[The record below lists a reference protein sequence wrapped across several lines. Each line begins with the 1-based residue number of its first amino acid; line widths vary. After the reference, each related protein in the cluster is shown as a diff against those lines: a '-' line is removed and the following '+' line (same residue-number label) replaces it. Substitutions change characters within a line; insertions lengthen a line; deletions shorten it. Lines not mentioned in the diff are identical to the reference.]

1 MGKDSSPLMSGAKTI
16 GFSFAKPKLK
26 ASKMSFVRAKKAKAI
41 KAEDLKGPETVSTG
55 SLAATLSETNRILV
69 EIQNQLA
76 IDFANRIA
84 EKKSILQ
91 LSRKQVR
98 KKKLIAKEDFVER
111 GKGLVQ
117 NIKDFGKKVLSPV
130 KGIFDKIVDFLTIIG
145 TGIAINAAFEWLS
158 DKENR
163 EKLVRIFN
171 FLRDHWKTLLAI
183 VIGGKILGLL
193 LKLKGLFSLARSLT
207 RRLKDLFGKNG
218 KFKPGGP
225 DFCAGVMKCVTDK
238 VKSLASILA
247 LSIFGVSSFL
257 GGLDK
262 RIDDRI
268 PDPPTTT
275 PPVSDPPVPA
285 PVIPGSE
292 PQTGGNLLDLLLGTN
307 DSILRDPG
315 ALISQGLDAALIAA
329 LITAI
334 AFPDPASSGA
344 GITGLAARFPG
355 LARLFGGGASAT
367 RLGTR
372 GAASRSTFPSLTRS
386 RVTGTGT
393 PGSARVTTGR
403 GATPVAPSATVPARA
418 PAIGSGAKNPI
429 SKTVKVKPSGPI
441 SNLQNLPKTADSG
454 GLDRIVS
461 SPGLSQRFLQ
471 FLKQNPAFRR
481 SGSDPRGLNTI
492 DDFAEFTGTTAQ
504 NLIRS
509 QYKNFLTYVK
519 NNPIV
524 ARSQGGT
531 IPGKGPT
538 NVDSVPA
545 ILAPGEEVIKTSS
558 ANMFR
563 PVLKDINDNA
573 GRMFLSF
580 KSGVEQQARNFG
592 LQQEETTRSVSLF
605 KKFGDLVEK
614 QVRKLEL
621 KELEQGE
628 GIIDLLNRMQENQ
641 SEPETQTALLT
652 GLNSSI
658 TQPQASL
665 MSNTTGVFTPKTEL
679 FIEAMRKIAEENE
692 NNKPKLEPV
701 EQQPVRLEVVPFK
714 PEIQTYTH
722 RRTTSESSGEGSIE
736 MMSVN
741 LPPTVIQGPGQQQ
754 QQAQPQE
761 QPSESASPEIL
772 IAPMDMDNPFFG
784 RSFSAYGV
792 EL

>member
-55 SLAATLSETNRILV
+55 SLATTLTETNRILV

-130 KGIFDKIVDFLTIIG
+130 KGIFDKIIDFLTIIG
-145 TGIAINAAFEWLS
+145 TGIALNAAFEWLS

-218 KFKPGGP
+218 KFKPGSQ
-225 DFCAGVMKCVTDK
+225 DFCRGVLSCVTSLLPAIIAGLLASAAFIGGLKPQLGIPGNSPTGTPVPTGPTVPAPEPPITTAPEPEVPWWETDLAKFLGYGALALGATALIVPAVANVFVPGADEAAAVSGATAAYARAMQALSRLRGIAPK
-238 VKSLASILA
+238 VKVPPPAAPAASSA
-247 LSIFGVSSFL
+247 AKTFT
-257 GGLDK
+257 
-262 RIDDRI
+262 R
-268 PDPPTTT
+268 
-275 PPVSDPPVPA
+275 PPVP
-285 PVIPGSE
+285 
-292 PQTGGNLLDLLLGTN
+292 
-307 DSILRDPG
+307 
-315 ALISQGLDAALIAA
+315 
-329 LITAI
+329 
-334 AFPDPASSGA
+334 
-344 GITGLAARFPG
+344 
-355 LARLFGGGASAT
+355 
-367 RLGTR
+367 
-372 GAASRSTFPSLTRS
+372 
-386 RVTGTGT
+386 
-393 PGSARVTTGR
+393 
-403 GATPVAPSATVPARA
+403 PSAKVPARA
-418 PAIGSGAKNPI
+418 PAIGSGARNPI
-429 SKTVKVKPSGPI
+429 SKTIKPSTSGLPSTAKDGLQQI
-441 SNLQNLPKTADSG
+441 LTNPNL
-454 GLDRIVS
+454 S
-461 SPGLSQRFLQ
+461 SKFLK

-492 DDFAEFTGTTAQ
+492 DDFAQFSGTTTE

-641 SEPETQTALLT
+641 SEPETQTTLLT

-692 NNKPKLEPV
+692 NNKPKLKPV
-701 EQQPVRLEVVPFK
+701 EQQPVKLEVVPFK

-754 QQAQPQE
+754 QAQPQE

-792 EL
+792 DL

>member
-1 MGKDSSPLMSGAKTI
+1 MGKDSSPLMKGAKTI

-26 ASKMSFVRAKKAKAI
+26 ASKMSFVRAKKAQVI
-41 KAEDLKGPETVSTG
+41 KAEDLKGPETVSTE
-55 SLAATLSETNRILV
+55 SLATTLTETNRILV

-84 EKKSILQ
+84 EKKGILQ

-130 KGIFDKIVDFLTIIG
+130 KGIFDKIIDFLTIIG
-145 TGIAINAAFEWLS
+145 TGIALNAAFEWLS

-218 KFKPGGP
+218 KFKPGSP
-225 DFCAGVMKCVTDK
+225 DFCKGVLSCVTSLLPAIIAGLLASAAFIGGLKPQLGIPGNSPTGTPVPTGPTGPTVPTPPEPPITAQEPEVPWWQTDLAQFLGYGALALGATALIVPALANLFAGPADEMAAAAGATSAYAKAMQALSRLRGIAPK
-238 VKSLASILA
+238 VK
-247 LSIFGVSSFL
+247 
-257 GGLDK
+257 
-262 RIDDRI
+262 
-268 PDPPTTT
+268 PPTA
-275 PPVSDPPVPA
+275 PPPAAASTAKTFTRPPVP
-285 PVIPGSE
+285 
-292 PQTGGNLLDLLLGTN
+292 
-307 DSILRDPG
+307 
-315 ALISQGLDAALIAA
+315 
-329 LITAI
+329 
-334 AFPDPASSGA
+334 
-344 GITGLAARFPG
+344 
-355 LARLFGGGASAT
+355 
-367 RLGTR
+367 
-372 GAASRSTFPSLTRS
+372 
-386 RVTGTGT
+386 
-393 PGSARVTTGR
+393 
-403 GATPVAPSATVPARA
+403 PSAKVPARA
-418 PAIGSGAKNPI
+418 PQIGSATKNPI
-429 SKTVKVKPSGPI
+429 SKTIKPSTSGLPSTAKDGLQQI
-441 SNLQNLPKTADSG
+441 LTNPNL
-454 GLDRIVS
+454 S
-461 SPGLSQRFLQ
+461 SKFLK

-492 DDFAEFTGTTAQ
+492 DDFAQFSGTTTE

-538 NVDSVPA
+538 NVDSVSA

-605 KKFGDLVEK
+605 KEFGDLVEK

-621 KELEQGE
+621 KELEQG
-628 GIIDLLNRMQENQ
+628 GIIDLLNRMQETQ
-641 SEPETQTALLT
+641 PEPETQTALLT

-665 MSNTTGVFTPKTEL
+665 MSNTTGVFTPQTEA
-679 FIEAMRKIAEENE
+679 FVKAMRMISEEHE
-692 NNKPKLEPV
+692 NNKPKLKPV
-701 EQQPVRLEVVPFK
+701 ESQPVKLETVPFK
-714 PEIQTYTH
+714 QEIQTYTH

>member
-1 MGKDSSPLMSGAKTI
+1 MALENQPLFQAPSLPKMGKDSSPLMKGAKTI

-145 TGIAINAAFEWLS
+145 TGIALNAAFEWLS
-158 DKENR
+158 DEENR
-163 EKLVRIFN
+163 EKLVRVFN
-171 FLRDHWKTLLAI
+171 FLRNHWKTLLAI

-218 KFKPGGP
+218 KFKPGGE
-225 DFCAGVMKCVTDK
+225 DFCKGVVACVISKLPQIILTL
-238 VKSLASILA
+238 LASAAFINGLKPK
-247 LSIFGVSSFL
+247 L
-257 GGLDK
+257 G
-262 RIDDRI
+262 I
-268 PDPPTTT
+268 PDNPTTT
-275 PPVSDPPVPA
+275 PPTTPTPVPA
-285 PVIPGSE
+285 PPPAPAPEPGLEPVEQPIPGRE
-292 PQTGGNLLDLLLGTN
+292 PERVPVFNLDDLLSRAPGNYNDAERQFLIDKGYDDFVKGGKTASPLGDLVTIGPVAVVLAK
-307 DSILRDPG
+307 SLLALGG
-315 ALISQGLDAALIAA
+315 ALGLSQGPRLL
-329 LITAI
+329 
-334 AFPDPASSGA
+334 PN
-344 GITGLAARFPG
+344 
-355 LARLFGGGASAT
+355 LARGSGRSTVSAT
-367 RLGTR
+367 
-372 GAASRSTFPSLTRS
+372 SRTATQKA
-386 RVTGTGT
+386 
-393 PGSARVTTGR
+393 GS
-403 GATPVAPSATVPARA
+403 
-418 PAIGSGAKNPI
+418 AIGSGAKNPI
-429 SKTVKVKPSGPI
+429 GKKFQPDAQGVPQTASPPNMRGLANREFNLLKKLNPRQ
-441 SNLQNLPKTADSG
+441 SNLQ
-454 GLDRIVS
+454 
-461 SPGLSQRFLQ
+461 
-471 FLKQNPAFRR
+471 
-481 SGSDPRGLNTI
+481 
-492 DDFAEFTGTTAQ
+492 AET
-504 NLIRS
+504 NELIRRLEAGTLPVAD
-509 QYKNFLTYVK
+509 QAKLNAIRQFAQDKGFTQIVK
-519 NNPIV
+519 QLKDLGIQSIDKMRSV

-545 ILAPGEEVIKTSS
+545 MLAPGEEVIKTSS

-563 PVLKDINDNA
+563 PVLKDINNNA

-605 KKFGDLVEK
+605 EKFGDLVEK

-621 KELEQGE
+621 KELEKSG
-628 GIIDLLNRMQENQ
+628 GFIDLLNRMNNP
-641 SEPETQTALLT
+641 PEIIRTSNTGEELVAQTQNLV
-652 GLNSSI
+652 
-658 TQPQASL
+658 QL
-665 MSNTTGVFTPKTEL
+665 MSHVRENSQPKV
-679 FIEAMRKIAEENE
+679 
-692 NNKPKLEPV
+692 EPV
-701 EQQPVRLEVVPFK
+701 ESQPIRLEVVPLK
-714 PEIQTYTH
+714 PEKIQTYTH
-722 RRTTSESSGEGSIE
+722 RRTKSESSGEGSIE
-736 MMSVN
+736 TMSVN
-741 LPPTVIQGPGQQQ
+741 LPPTVIQGPRQQ

-761 QPSESASPEIL
+761 QPTESSSPDIL
-772 IAPMDMDNPFFG
+772 ISPMDMDNPFFD

-792 EL
+792 DL

>member
-1 MGKDSSPLMSGAKTI
+1 MGKDSSPLMKGAKTI

-145 TGIAINAAFEWLS
+145 TGIALNAAFEWLS
-158 DKENR
+158 DEENR
-163 EKLVRIFN
+163 EKLVRVFN
-171 FLRDHWKTLLAI
+171 FLRNHWKTLLAI

-225 DFCAGVMKCVTDK
+225 DFCGGVMKCVTDK

-262 RIDDRI
+262 RIDDKI
-268 PDPPTTT
+268 PKNTTPPPTT
-275 PPVSDPPVPA
+275 PPVPA
-285 PVIPGSE
+285 PVIPGSK

-307 DSILRDPG
+307 DSILQDPG
-315 ALISQGLDAALIAA
+315 ALVSQGLDAAAIIA
-329 LITAI
+329 LITAF
-334 AFPDPASSGA
+334 AFPEPSTTTVGA
-344 GITGLAARFPG
+344 TGLAARFPG
-355 LARLFGGGASAT
+355 LVRLFGGGAAAT

-372 GAASRSTFPSLTRS
+372 GASGAASRNAFPSLTRS
-386 RVTGTGT
+386 RVTGTGN

-403 GATPVAPSATVPARA
+403 GATSPTTRVDPSRITETATGNA
-418 PAIGSGAKNPI
+418 AKVSR
-429 SKTVKVKPSGPI
+429 SKGNSSVSITQAQRLKNTLRGEPFEKILSAAKGQGLGKDGGYRKAAQELLIDMYEGRGGI
-441 SNLQNLPKTADSG
+441 SNVSSINKTMIEQTLRSLPKT
-454 GLDRIVS
+454 DR
-461 SPGLSQRFLQ
+461 
-471 FLKQNPAFRR
+471 
-481 SGSDPRGLNTI
+481 
-492 DDFAEFTGTTAQ
+492 
-504 NLIRS
+504 LIPLPFNR
-509 QYKNFLTYVK
+509 
-519 NNPIV
+519 
-524 ARSQGGT
+524 GGT
-531 IPGKGPT
+531 VPGKGPT

-580 KSGVEQQARNFG
+580 KTGVEQQERNFG

-621 KELEQGE
+621 KELEKSG
-628 GIIDLLNRMQENQ
+628 GFIDLLNRMNNP
-641 SEPETQTALLT
+641 PEIIRT
-652 GLNSSI
+652 
-658 TQPQASL
+658 
-665 MSNTTGVFTPKTEL
+665 SNTGDELVAQTQNLVQLMNHVRENSQPKV
-679 FIEAMRKIAEENE
+679 
-692 NNKPKLEPV
+692 EPV
-701 EQQPVRLEVVPFK
+701 ESQPIRLEVVPLK
-714 PEIQTYTH
+714 PEKIQTYTH

-736 MMSVN
+736 TMSVN
-741 LPPTVIQGPGQQQ
+741 LPPTVIQGPRQQ

-761 QPSESASPEIL
+761 QPTESSSPDIL
-772 IAPMDMDNPFFG
+772 ISPMDMDNPFFD

-792 EL
+792 DL

>member
-55 SLAATLSETNRILV
+55 SLATTLTETNRILV

-130 KGIFDKIVDFLTIIG
+130 KGIFDKIIDFLTIIG
-145 TGIAINAAFEWLS
+145 TGIALNAAFEWLS

-218 KFKPGGP
+218 KFKPGSQ
-225 DFCAGVMKCVTDK
+225 DFCRGVLSCVTSLLPAIIAGLLASAAFIGGLKPQLGIPGNSPTGTPVPTGPTVPAPEPPITTAPEPEVPWWETDLAKFLGYGALALGATALVVPALANVFAGPADEAAAIAGATSAYARAMQALSRLRGIAPK
-238 VKSLASILA
+238 VKVPPPAAPAASSA
-247 LSIFGVSSFL
+247 AKTFT
-257 GGLDK
+257 
-262 RIDDRI
+262 R
-268 PDPPTTT
+268 
-275 PPVSDPPVPA
+275 PPVP
-285 PVIPGSE
+285 
-292 PQTGGNLLDLLLGTN
+292 
-307 DSILRDPG
+307 
-315 ALISQGLDAALIAA
+315 
-329 LITAI
+329 
-334 AFPDPASSGA
+334 
-344 GITGLAARFPG
+344 
-355 LARLFGGGASAT
+355 
-367 RLGTR
+367 
-372 GAASRSTFPSLTRS
+372 
-386 RVTGTGT
+386 
-393 PGSARVTTGR
+393 
-403 GATPVAPSATVPARA
+403 PSAKVPARA
-418 PAIGSGAKNPI
+418 PAIGSGARNPI
-429 SKTVKVKPSGPI
+429 SKTIKPSTSGLPSTAKDGLQQI
-441 SNLQNLPKTADSG
+441 LTNPNL
-454 GLDRIVS
+454 S
-461 SPGLSQRFLQ
+461 SKFLK

-492 DDFAEFTGTTAQ
+492 DDFAQFSGTTTE

-592 LQQEETTRSVSLF
+592 LQQEETTRSVFLF

-692 NNKPKLEPV
+692 NNKPKLKPV
-701 EQQPVRLEVVPFK
+701 EQQPVKLEVVPFK

-754 QQAQPQE
+754 QAQPQE

-792 EL
+792 DL

>member
-1 MGKDSSPLMSGAKTI
+1 MGKDSSPLMKGAKTI
-16 GFSFAKPKLK
+16 GVSFAKPKLK

-55 SLAATLSETNRILV
+55 SLATTLTETNRILV

-130 KGIFDKIVDFLTIIG
+130 KGIFDKIIDFLTIIG
-145 TGIAINAAFEWLS
+145 TGIALNAAFEWLS

-218 KFKPGGP
+218 KFKPGSQ
-225 DFCAGVMKCVTDK
+225 DFCRGVLSCVT
-238 VKSLASILA
+238 SLLPAIIAGLLASAAFI
-247 LSIFGVSSFL
+247 
-257 GGLDK
+257 GGLK
-262 RIDDRI
+262 
-268 PDPPTTT
+268 PQLG
-275 PPVSDPPVPA
+275 
-285 PVIPGSE
+285 IPGNS
-292 PQTGGNLLDLLLGTN
+292 P
-307 DSILRDPG
+307 
-315 ALISQGLDAALIAA
+315 
-329 LITAI
+329 
-334 AFPDPASSGA
+334 
-344 GITGLAARFPG
+344 
-355 LARLFGGGASAT
+355 
-367 RLGTR
+367 
-372 GAASRSTFPSLTRS
+372 
-386 RVTGTGT
+386 TGT
-393 PGSARVTTGR
+393 PVPTGPTVPTPEPPITATEPEVPWWETDLAKFLGYGALAL
-403 GATPVAPSATVPARA
+403 GATALVVPALANVFAGPADEAAAIAGATSAYARAMQALSRLRGIAPKVKAPPPPAAPAASSAARSFTRPPTATPPAQPPAAATGLGRAAPTTADLQAPLLRA
-418 PAIGSGAKNPI
+418 PRVI
-429 SKTVKVKPSGPI
+429 SKTSPVKPTTSTQVNYVDAI
-441 SNLQNLPKTADSG
+441 
-454 GLDRIVS
+454 
-461 SPGLSQRFLQ
+461 
-471 FLKQNPAFRR
+471 KQTYQAAKN
-481 SGSDPRGLNTI
+481 
-492 DDFAEFTGTTAQ
+492 
-504 NLIRS
+504 
-509 QYKNFLTYVK
+509 KNFTYEQAIKQLKDVFGNSDIDK
-519 NNPIV
+519 LIQQG
-524 ARSQGGT
+524 ALKKFSRGGT

-592 LQQEETTRSVSLF
+592 LQQEETTRSVFLF

-665 MSNTTGVFTPKTEL
+665 MSNTSGVFTPKTEL

-692 NNKPKLEPV
+692 NNKPKLKPV
-701 EQQPVRLEVVPFK
+701 EQQPVKLEVVPFK

-792 EL
+792 DL

>member
-1 MGKDSSPLMSGAKTI
+1 MALENQPLFQAPSLPKMGKDSSPLMKGAKTI
-16 GFSFAKPKLK
+16 GVSFAKPKLK

-55 SLAATLSETNRILV
+55 SLATTLTETNRILV

-130 KGIFDKIVDFLTIIG
+130 KGIFDKIIDFLTIIG
-145 TGIAINAAFEWLS
+145 TGIALNAAFEWLS

-218 KFKPGGP
+218 KFKPGSQ
-225 DFCAGVMKCVTDK
+225 DFCRGVLSCVT
-238 VKSLASILA
+238 SLLPAIIAGLLASAAFI
-247 LSIFGVSSFL
+247 
-257 GGLDK
+257 GGLK
-262 RIDDRI
+262 PQLGI
-268 PDPPTTT
+268 PSNSP
-275 PPVSDPPVPA
+275 
-285 PVIPGSE
+285 
-292 PQTGGNLLDLLLGTN
+292 
-307 DSILRDPG
+307 
-315 ALISQGLDAALIAA
+315 
-329 LITAI
+329 
-334 AFPDPASSGA
+334 
-344 GITGLAARFPG
+344 
-355 LARLFGGGASAT
+355 
-367 RLGTR
+367 
-372 GAASRSTFPSLTRS
+372 
-386 RVTGTGT
+386 TGT
-393 PGSARVTTGR
+393 PVPTGPTGPTVPTPEPPITATEPEVPWWQTDLAQFLGYGALAL
-403 GATPVAPSATVPARA
+403 GATAAIVPALANLFTGPADEMAAAAGATSAYARAMQALSRLRGIAPKVKPPTAPPPVAPAASSAARSFTRPPTATPPAQPPAAATGLGRAAPTTADLQAPLLRA
-418 PAIGSGAKNPI
+418 PRVI
-429 SKTVKVKPSGPI
+429 SKTSPVKPTTSTQVNYVDAI
-441 SNLQNLPKTADSG
+441 
-454 GLDRIVS
+454 
-461 SPGLSQRFLQ
+461 
-471 FLKQNPAFRR
+471 KQTYQAAKN
-481 SGSDPRGLNTI
+481 
-492 DDFAEFTGTTAQ
+492 
-504 NLIRS
+504 
-509 QYKNFLTYVK
+509 KNFTYEQAIKQLKDVFGNSDIDK
-519 NNPIV
+519 LIQQG
-524 ARSQGGT
+524 ALKKFSRGGT

-605 KKFGDLVEK
+605 KKFGDLIEN
-614 QVRKLEL
+614 QVKKLEL
-621 KELEQGE
+621 KQLEKGE
-628 GIIDLLNRMQENQ
+628 GIVELLNILVNDQ
-641 SEPETQTALLT
+641 SQDEPQITLASN
-652 GLNSSI
+652 NSSI
-658 TQPQASL
+658 TQPQASF
-665 MSNTTGVFTPKTEL
+665 MSNTSGIFTPQTET
-679 FIEAMRKIAEENE
+679 FIKAMRMISEEHE
-692 NNKPKLEPV
+692 NNKPKLELVGQQPV
-701 EQQPVRLEVVPFK
+701 GQQPVRLETVPFK

-736 MMSVN
+736 TMSVN

-754 QQAQPQE
+754 QAQPQE
-761 QPSESASPEIL
+761 QPSESASPDIL
-772 IAPMDMDNPFFG
+772 IAPMDLDNPFFA
-784 RSFSAYGV
+784 RSSSAYGV
-792 EL
+792 DL

>member
-1 MGKDSSPLMSGAKTI
+1 MALENQPLFQAPSLPKMGKDSSPLMKGAKTI
-16 GFSFAKPKLK
+16 GVSFAKPKLK

-55 SLAATLSETNRILV
+55 SLATTLTETNRILV

-130 KGIFDKIVDFLTIIG
+130 KGIFDKIIDFLTIIG
-145 TGIAINAAFEWLS
+145 GGIALNAAFEWLS

-218 KFKPGGP
+218 KFKPGSQ
-225 DFCAGVMKCVTDK
+225 DFCRGVLSCVT
-238 VKSLASILA
+238 SLLPAIIAGLLASAAFI
-247 LSIFGVSSFL
+247 
-257 GGLDK
+257 GGLK
-262 RIDDRI
+262 
-268 PDPPTTT
+268 PQLG
-275 PPVSDPPVPA
+275 
-285 PVIPGSE
+285 IPGNA
-292 PQTGGNLLDLLLGTN
+292 P
-307 DSILRDPG
+307 
-315 ALISQGLDAALIAA
+315 
-329 LITAI
+329 
-334 AFPDPASSGA
+334 
-344 GITGLAARFPG
+344 
-355 LARLFGGGASAT
+355 
-367 RLGTR
+367 
-372 GAASRSTFPSLTRS
+372 
-386 RVTGTGT
+386 TGT
-393 PGSARVTTGR
+393 PVPTVPTVPPPEPPITAPPPEVPWWQTDLAQFLGYGALAL
-403 GATPVAPSATVPARA
+403 GATALIVPALANIFTGPADEVAALLEQLVLMLEQCKLLSRLRGIAPKVKPPTAPPPVAPAASSAARSFTRPPTATPPAQPPAAATGLGRTPTAADLQAPLLRA
-418 PAIGSGAKNPI
+418 PRVI
-429 SKTVKVKPSGPI
+429 SKT
-441 SNLQNLPKTADSG
+441 
-454 GLDRIVS
+454 
-461 SPGLSQRFLQ
+461 SPGGAPTTSTQVNYVDAIKQTYQAAKNKNFTYEQ
-471 FLKQNPAFRR
+471 AIQQLKDVF
-481 SGSDPRGLNTI
+481 GKSDI
-492 DDFAEFTGTTAQ
+492 DT
-504 NLIRS
+504 LIRQGALKKFS
-509 QYKNFLTYVK
+509 
-519 NNPIV
+519 
-524 ARSQGGT
+524 RGGT

-605 KKFGDLVEK
+605 KKFGDLIEK
-614 QVRKLEL
+614 QVKKLEL
-621 KELEQGE
+621 QQLEKGE
-628 GIIDLLNRMQENQ
+628 GIVELLNILVNDQ
-641 SEPETQTALLT
+641 SQDEPQITLASN
-652 GLNSSI
+652 NSSI

-665 MSNTTGVFTPKTEL
+665 MSNTTGIFTPQTEA
-679 FIEAMRKIAEENE
+679 FVKAMRMISEEHE
-692 NNKPKLEPV
+692 NNKPKLELVGQQPV
-701 EQQPVRLEVVPFK
+701 GQQPVRLETVPFK

-736 MMSVN
+736 TMSVN

-754 QQAQPQE
+754 QAQPQE
-761 QPSESASPEIL
+761 QPSESASPDIL
-772 IAPMDMDNPFFG
+772 IAPMDLDNPFFA
-784 RSFSAYGV
+784 RSSSAYGV
-792 EL
+792 DL

>member
-1 MGKDSSPLMSGAKTI
+1 MALENQPLFQAPSLPKMGKDSSPLMKGAKTI
-16 GFSFAKPKLK
+16 GVSFTKPKLK
-26 ASKMSFVRAKKAKAI
+26 ASKMSFVRAKKAQAI
-41 KAEDLKGPETVSTG
+41 KAEDLKGQETVSTG

-130 KGIFDKIVDFLTIIG
+130 KGIFDKIIDFLTIIG
-145 TGIAINAAFEWLS
+145 TGIALNAAFEWLS
-158 DKENR
+158 KKENR

-218 KFKPGGP
+218 KFKPGSP
-225 DFCAGVMKCVTDK
+225 DFCKGVLSCVTSLLPAIIAGLLASAAFIGGLKPQLGIPGNSPTGTPVPTGPTGPTVPAPEPPITAQEPEVPWWETDLAKFLGYGALALGATALVVPALANVFAGPADEAAAIAGATSAYARAMQALSRLRGIAPK
-238 VKSLASILA
+238 VKAPPAPAASSA
-247 LSIFGVSSFL
+247 AKSFT
-257 GGLDK
+257 
-262 RIDDRI
+262 R
-268 PDPPTTT
+268 
-275 PPVSDPPVPA
+275 PPVP
-285 PVIPGSE
+285 
-292 PQTGGNLLDLLLGTN
+292 
-307 DSILRDPG
+307 
-315 ALISQGLDAALIAA
+315 
-329 LITAI
+329 
-334 AFPDPASSGA
+334 
-344 GITGLAARFPG
+344 
-355 LARLFGGGASAT
+355 
-367 RLGTR
+367 
-372 GAASRSTFPSLTRS
+372 
-386 RVTGTGT
+386 
-393 PGSARVTTGR
+393 
-403 GATPVAPSATVPARA
+403 PSAKVPARA
-418 PAIGSGAKNPI
+418 PQIGSGARNPI
-429 SKTVKVKPSGPI
+429 SKTIKPSTSGLPSTAKDGLQQI
-441 SNLQNLPKTADSG
+441 LTNPNL
-454 GLDRIVS
+454 S
-461 SPGLSQRFLQ
+461 SKFLK

-492 DDFAEFTGTTAQ
+492 DDFAQFSGTTTE

-519 NNPIV
+519 NNPII

-538 NVDSVPA
+538 NVDSVSA

-605 KKFGDLVEK
+605 KKFGDLIEK
-614 QVRKLEL
+614 QVKKLEL
-621 KELEQGE
+621 QQLEKGE
-628 GIIDLLNRMQENQ
+628 GIVELLNILVNDQ
-641 SEPETQTALLT
+641 SQDEPQITLASN
-652 GLNSSI
+652 NSSI

-665 MSNTTGVFTPKTEL
+665 MSNTTGIFTPQTEA
-679 FIEAMRKIAEENE
+679 FVKAMRMISEEHE
-692 NNKPKLEPV
+692 NNKPKLELVGQQPV
-701 EQQPVRLEVVPFK
+701 GQQPVRLETVPFK

-736 MMSVN
+736 TMSVN

-754 QQAQPQE
+754 QAQPQE
-761 QPSESASPEIL
+761 QPSESASPDIL
-772 IAPMDMDNPFFG
+772 IAPMDLDNPFFA
-784 RSFSAYGV
+784 RSSSAYGV
-792 EL
+792 DL

>member
-1 MGKDSSPLMSGAKTI
+1 MGKDSSPLMKGAKTI
-16 GFSFAKPKLK
+16 GVSFAKPKLK

-55 SLAATLSETNRILV
+55 SLATTLTETNRILV

-130 KGIFDKIVDFLTIIG
+130 KGIFDKIIDFLTIIG
-145 TGIAINAAFEWLS
+145 TGIALNAAFEWLS

-218 KFKPGGP
+218 KFKPGSQ
-225 DFCAGVMKCVTDK
+225 DFCRGVLSCVTSLLPAIIAGLLASAAFIGGLKPQLGIPGNSPTGTPVPTGPTVPAPEPPITTAPEPEVPWWETDLAKFLGYGALALGATALVVPALANVFAGPADEAAAIAGATSAYARAMQALSRLRGIAPK
-238 VKSLASILA
+238 VKVPPPAAPAASSA
-247 LSIFGVSSFL
+247 AKTFT
-257 GGLDK
+257 
-262 RIDDRI
+262 R
-268 PDPPTTT
+268 
-275 PPVSDPPVPA
+275 PPVP
-285 PVIPGSE
+285 
-292 PQTGGNLLDLLLGTN
+292 
-307 DSILRDPG
+307 
-315 ALISQGLDAALIAA
+315 
-329 LITAI
+329 
-334 AFPDPASSGA
+334 
-344 GITGLAARFPG
+344 
-355 LARLFGGGASAT
+355 
-367 RLGTR
+367 
-372 GAASRSTFPSLTRS
+372 
-386 RVTGTGT
+386 
-393 PGSARVTTGR
+393 
-403 GATPVAPSATVPARA
+403 PSAKVPARA
-418 PAIGSGAKNPI
+418 PAIGSGARNPI
-429 SKTVKVKPSGPI
+429 SKTIKPSTSGLPSTAKDGLQQI
-441 SNLQNLPKTADSG
+441 LTNPNL
-454 GLDRIVS
+454 S
-461 SPGLSQRFLQ
+461 SKFLK

-492 DDFAEFTGTTAQ
+492 DDFAQFSGTTTE

-592 LQQEETTRSVSLF
+592 LQQEETTRSVFLF

-692 NNKPKLEPV
+692 NNKPKLKPV
-701 EQQPVRLEVVPFK
+701 EQQPVKLEVVPFK

-754 QQAQPQE
+754 QAQPQE

-792 EL
+792 DL

>member
-1 MGKDSSPLMSGAKTI
+1 MDSSPLMKGAKTI
-16 GFSFAKPKLK
+16 GFSFTKPKLK

-41 KAEDLKGPETVSTG
+41 KAEDLKGSETVSTG
-55 SLAATLSETNRILV
+55 SLATTLTETNRILV

-84 EKKSILQ
+84 EKKNILQ
-91 LSRKQVR
+91 LSKKQVR

-130 KGIFDKIVDFLTIIG
+130 KGIFDKIIDSLTIIG
-145 TGIAINAAFEWLS
+145 TGIALNAAFEWLS

-218 KFKPGGP
+218 KFKPGSP
-225 DFCAGVMKCVTDK
+225 DFCRGVLSCVT
-238 VKSLASILA
+238 SLLPAIIAGLLASAAFIGELKPK
-247 LSIFGVSSFL
+247 L
-257 GGLDK
+257 G
-262 RIDDRI
+262 
-268 PDPPTTT
+268 
-275 PPVSDPPVPA
+275 
-285 PVIPGSE
+285 IPGNS
-292 PQTGGNLLDLLLGTN
+292 P
-307 DSILRDPG
+307 
-315 ALISQGLDAALIAA
+315 
-329 LITAI
+329 
-334 AFPDPASSGA
+334 
-344 GITGLAARFPG
+344 
-355 LARLFGGGASAT
+355 
-367 RLGTR
+367 
-372 GAASRSTFPSLTRS
+372 
-386 RVTGTGT
+386 TGT
-393 PGSARVTTGR
+393 PVPTGSTGPAPEPPITAPPPEVPWWQTDLAQFLGYGALAL
-403 GATPVAPSATVPARA
+403 GATALIVPALANFFAGPADEMAAAAGATSAYAKAMQALSRLRGIAPKVKPPTAPPPVAPAASSAARSFTRPPTAPPPAQPPAAATGLGRAAPTAADLQAPLLRA
-418 PAIGSGAKNPI
+418 PRVI
-429 SKTVKVKPSGPI
+429 
-441 SNLQNLPKTADSG
+441 PKT
-454 GLDRIVS
+454 
-461 SPGLSQRFLQ
+461 SPGGAPKTSTRVNYVDAI
-471 FLKQNPAFRR
+471 KQTYQA
-481 SGSDPRGLNTI
+481 
-492 DDFAEFTGTTAQ
+492 AKK
-504 NLIRS
+504 
-509 QYKNFLTYVK
+509 KNFTYEEAIQQLKDVFGNSDIDK
-519 NNPIV
+519 LIKQG
-524 ARSQGGT
+524 ALKKFSKGGT

-605 KKFGDLVEK
+605 KKFGDLIEK
-614 QVRKLEL
+614 QVKKLES
-621 KELEQGE
+621 KQLEKGE
-628 GIIDLLNRMQENQ
+628 GIVELLNILVNDQ
-641 SEPETQTALLT
+641 SQDEPQITLASN
-652 GLNSSI
+652 NSSI

-665 MSNTTGVFTPKTEL
+665 MSNTTGVFTPKTEA
-679 FIEAMRKIAEENE
+679 FIKAMRMISEEHE
-692 NNKPKLEPV
+692 NNNPKLKPVELKPV

-736 MMSVN
+736 TMSVN

-754 QQAQPQE
+754 QAQPQE
-761 QPSESASPEIL
+761 QPSESASPDIL
-772 IAPMDMDNPFFG
+772 IAPMDLDNPFFA
-784 RSFSAYGV
+784 RSSSAYGV
-792 EL
+792 DL